1 MKQRETVRHIMTDEL
16 RTLNLHDGNLMDAKI
31 IMEENHFRHL
41 PVTSGNKLVGMISLT
56 DIHRMSFG
64 GSYGQEDAID
74 TSIFSVLTVQQVM
87 RDNPSTINIQTTI
100 KEAAEL
106 LSKEE
111 FHALPVVDDSG
122 KLEGI
127 VTTTD
132 LIKYLLEQ
140 Y

>member
-16 RTLNLHDGNLMDAKI
+16 RTLSLHDGNLMNAKT

-41 PVTSGNKLVGMISLT
+41 PITSGDKLVGMISLT
-56 DIHRMSFG
+56 DIHRISFG
-64 GSYGQEDAID
+64 GNYGQAEQVD
-74 TSIFSVLTVQQVM
+74 TSIFDTMTIQQVM
-87 RDNPSTINIQTTI
+87 KNNPSTINIQTTI
-100 KEAAEL
+100 KEAAEQL
-106 LSKEE
+106 TKEE

-132 LIKYLLEQ
+132 LINYLLEQ